1 MESAVTVLPGT
12 TPHEPCVDA
21 VLPLAWRPD
30 TGGGSVHSGIADG
43 SALTLQSLLS
53 AGESPHKETAEDGA
67 EVVKE
72 IARLDAKLNLL
83 LELVGD
89 LLVSIQPL
97 PGPVPVHLTARAVS
111 WVTRDP
117 SPPGTRGEVHVYLN
131 PELPRPVCLPGTVRE
146 TLPSPDGTRMVVEFD
161 PMPAG
166 LDDLLEKFVFQW
178 HRRQVADRR
187 RGRSNSGS

>member
-1 MESAVTVLPGT
+1 M
-12 TPHEPCVDA
+12 
-21 VLPLAWRPD
+21 LPLAWRPD
-30 TGGGSVHSGIADG
+30 AGSGLRHSGGADG
-43 SALTLQSLLS
+43 SALTLQSLLN
-53 AGESPHKETAEDGA
+53 AGESAHKEAVEESA
-67 EVVKE
+67 EVMKE
-72 IARLDAKLNLL
+72 ITRLDAKLNLL

-97 PGPVPVHLTARAVS
+97 PGPVPVHLTARAVT
-111 WVTRDP
+111 WVARQ
-117 SPPGTRGEVHVYLN
+117 SSSPGTRGEVHIYLN

-146 TLPSPDGTRMVVEFD
+146 ALPVSDGTRMVVEFD

-187 RGRSNSGS
+187 RGRSSDGS